1 VIAGAQRASEA
12 KRNAAMMS
20 AKIPATL
27 WRALKVEKL
36 LREDAPAP
44 R

>member
-12 KRNAAMMS
+12 RRNAEMMNT
-20 AKIPATL
+20 KIPAAL
-27 WRALKVEKL
+27 WRTLKAEKL
-36 LREDAPAP
+36 MREDAPAP